1 MPLQLSG
8 LTSILRASIAP
19 FLLLITPF
27 ASYLQFNQL
36 GLANPE
42 VIIAVLVIV
51 AVALLLGALSSLS
64 PACAVVTLAAL
75 LTFFID
81 IQARE
86 PGLKRLGLLFVA
98 LSAVF
103 WLLRWHAA
111 RIVSLMMA
119 TVLALSFVPSRSQ
132 AASPDRRSQAASP
145 DGMSTGGGAPAG
157 RTDLPLVVHLILD
170 EYIGPEGVPTDLAPE
185 GFKQQFQSFYQDRG
199 FRLFGKA
206 YSEYPQTMWSIP
218 ELLSLSPTHFVPD
231 LISFRSTDGTYPY
244 ACRFAHNAYFDH
256 LASLGYKV
264 HVYQSNYIDLC
275 PDNLA
280 ATCRTYSTN
289 SFDMLPRLNVP
300 LTTKLAIIGG
310 TFLKQSD
317 AYVRTKEKYQ
327 ATRLRHANLPL
338 PKWNWEERTPAAVGT
353 MPMFDAVADQL
364 SRARR
369 GTFVFAH
376 FLLPHH
382 PYVYNA
388 SCEQPRASKWLT
400 REDYDRANVPGG
412 IINVPE
418 GRAERY
424 RGYLQQILCAQ
435 KKVDAVIA
443 AIPPALRQDAII
455 IVQGDHGSR
464 ISLVDPT
471 TVAAVAPAASDYAD
485 MFSTL
490 FAVRAPAIEQGY
502 DTRVTPITCLLRSLA
517 QSDFRSLSSLD
528 SCSSPNIVF
537 FMGSETP
544 QPRPLVD
551 FWTAPG
557 TTHLAAS
564 AAVQ

>member
-8 LTSILRASIAP
+8 LTRILRASIAP

-27 ASYLQFNQL
+27 ASYLQFNGL

-51 AVALLLGALSSLS
+51 AVAVLLGVVSALS

-75 LTFFID
+75 LTFFVD

-86 PGLKRLGLLFVA
+86 PGLKRLGLLFIA

-103 WLLRWHAA
+103 WLLRRHAA
-111 RIVSLMMA
+111 RIVSLTMA

-132 AASPDRRSQAASP
+132 AASSDRIPFGR
-145 DGMSTGGGAPAG
+145 GAPAA
-157 RTDLPLVVHLILD
+157 RSDLPLVLHLILD
-170 EYIGPEGVPTDLAPE
+170 EYIGPEGVPIDLAPE
-185 GFKQQFQSFYQDRG
+185 GFKQQFQSFYLDRG

-231 LISFRSTDGTYPY
+231 LISFRSTDGTYQY
-244 ACRFAHNAYFDH
+244 ACRLPHNAYFDH
-256 LASLGYKV
+256 MASLGYNV

-275 PDNLA
+275 PDDVA

-289 SFDMLPRLNVP
+289 TFDMLPRLNVP

-310 TFLKQSD
+310 TFLKQSE
-317 AYVRTKEKYQ
+317 AYTRTKDKYQ
-327 ATRLRHANLPL
+327 ATRLRLLHANLTL

-353 MPMFDAVADQL
+353 MPMFDAVADEL
-364 SRARR
+364 SKARR

-376 FLLPHH
+376 FLMPHH

-400 REDYDRANVPGG
+400 RNDSDRADVPGG
-412 IINVPE
+412 IMNVPE

-435 KKVDAVIA
+435 KKVDALIA
-443 AIPPALRQDAII
+443 AIPLALRQDAII

-490 FAVRAPAIEQGY
+490 FAVRAPSIEHGY

-517 QSDFRSLSSLD
+517 ESDFRSLSSVD

-544 QPRPLVD
+544 QPRPLLD
-551 FWTAPG
+551 FWTAAA
-557 TTHLAAS
+557 TKHLTAS